1 MESNWNGI
9 RIKEFGSSHNSHEIG
24 KERDNGRDTNGANGS
39 DKVDDTK
46 RDSTN
51 ITYGTKLMS

>member
-24 KERDNGRDTNGANGS
+24 EERDNGRDTDGANGS
-39 DKVDDTK
+39 NEVDDTK

>member
-9 RIKEFGSSHNSHEIG
+9 RIKELGSSHNSHEIG
-24 KERDNGRDTNGANGS
+24 EERDDGRDTNGANS
-39 DKVDDTK
+39 SNKVDDTK

>member
-9 RIKEFGSSHNSHEIG
+9 RIKELGSSHNSHEVG
-24 KERDNGRDTNGANGS
+24 EERDNGRDTNGANS
-39 DKVDDTK
+39 SNKVDDTK

>member
-9 RIKEFGSSHNSHEIG
+9 RIKEFGSSQNTHE
-24 KERDNGRDTNGANGS
+24 TGAQRYNGS
-39 DKVDDTK
+39 DTNAANATDKIDETK